1 MKKLT
6 KDTTRQE
13 IEQAIKSQINTNPLS
28 RLSPEEEYFSFL
40 PLFVDIQK
48 VEYKFQDK
56 IDEDITYLGKIEDRV
71 EKVDN
76 DRHEQQLIALQ
87 HLEDER
93 IIGKFID
100 RIEEVLESQ
109 KIELPIEG
117 MNEKSEDVKIGTKTL
132 HIKPKVLI
140 KEEVEE

>member
-1 MKKLT
+1 
-6 KDTTRQE
+6 
-13 IEQAIKSQINTNPLS
+13 
-28 RLSPEEEYFSFL
+28 
-40 PLFVDIQK
+40 
-48 VEYKFQDK
+48 
-56 IDEDITYLGKIEDRV
+56 
-71 EKVDN
+71 
-76 DRHEQQLIALQ
+76 LIGFQ